1 MSSPTLQLQQATIAQ
16 YAQQLR
22 LLTVGDQFAAL
33 AEQAIKEKRGHL
45 SYLEALLGLE
55 VEERQ
60 RQRVTRRILEAR
72 FPKVK
77 TLEEFRFEKAPQVS
91 AALIRNLAEGGYLE
105 RSEPVIFLGE
115 AGTGKTHLAT
125 GLAVAACRQQRR
137 VRFTTAAKLVNELL
151 EAKHNNEL
159 NRVVQRWLRYE
170 LIVID
175 ELGYVAMPEAAA
187 ECLFQVIAG
196 RAEAAAVIV
205 TSNLPF
211 SEWAT
216 MFPNA
221 RLCKAM
227 LDRLTDQAHIIET
240 GNDSYRFRRTLEK
253 RRQSGQDQTNAAK
266 EGQTGD
272 AIGPPDVQ
280 SSFLGQPNAKFSR
293 KTGERQQKTAKPEK
307 SKKRDVS
314 PDYPRRKR

>member
-1 MSSPTLQLQQATIAQ
+1 MSAPISQLQHATIAQ

-22 LLTVGDQFAAL
+22 LLTVGDQFATL
-33 AEQAIKEKRGHL
+33 AEQAIKERHSHV

-60 RQRVTRRILEAR
+60 RQRVGRRILEAH
-72 FPKVK
+72 FPKLK
-77 TLEEFRFEKAPQVS
+77 TLEEFQFEKAPQLP

-105 RSEPVIFLGE
+105 RNEPVIFLGE

-125 GLAVAACRQQRR
+125 GLAVAACQQQKR

-159 NRVVQRWLRYE
+159 NRMVQRWLRYE
-170 LIVID
+170 LIVLD

-196 RAEAAAVIV
+196 RAETAAVIV

-211 SEWAT
+211 SEWTT

-240 GNDSYRFRRTLEK
+240 GSDSYRFRRTLERK
-253 RRQSGQDQTNAAK
+253 RKIGQDEQEAPK
-266 EGQTGD
+266 EGRTGGATGRPDRQT
-272 AIGPPDVQ
+272 
-280 SSFLGQPNAKFSR
+280 SSVGTSWR
-293 KTGERQQKTAKPEK
+293 KLFHENRAPAVRTAKKEK
-307 SKKRDVS
+307 HEESGVTQSPIGWKR
-314 PDYPRRKR
+314 